1 MAEEDKDDY
10 TRYSDHKIQ
19 SCKLDAFIYQ
29 KAWNKMAGICT
40 STNDETSGV
49 FLWKLDGEKAYII
62 HTFILPSIGAP
73 CSTEIRDGSIYRLI
87 RLLTRFKILGPE
99 SDGTM
104 RLGWWHTHP
113 TFGTFW
119 SGTDMNTRAL
129 LSRGCEYYM
138 SIVINQ
144 KGEYCCAID
153 INEPVKVSIDQ
164 INITLIEQENLKT
177 YDYKAIT
184 DRFVTTYKYE
194 PIEYEA
200 YQYSSKPW
208 LDDEK
213 PLTSLDRALWR
224 LERGLPLAWWQE
236 EVLAEAK
243 IQGLN
248 PDVPF
253 DEDMFDSYVNVGG
266 KIIKASEL
274 GGVYDY

>member
-1 MAEEDKDDY
+1 MNTEDKDDY

-40 STNDETSGV
+40 STNIETSGL

-62 HTFILPSIGAP
+62 HTFILPQTGAGA
-73 CSTEIRDGSIYRLI
+73 STEIRDGSIYRLI
-87 RLLTRFKILGPE
+87 RLLTRFKIIGAE

-129 LSRGCEYYM
+129 LSRGCEYYL

-153 INEPVKVSIDQ
+153 INEPVKVSIDK
-164 INITLIEQENLKT
+164 INLTMIEQENLKE
-177 YDYKAIT
+177 YDYKAIK
-184 DRFVTTYKYE
+184 DRFVSEYVYE
-194 PIEYEA
+194 SVE
-200 YQYSSKPW
+200 YQYSTKPW
-208 LDDEK
+208 LDNEA
-213 PLTSLDRALWR
+213 PFTSLDRAIWK
-224 LERGLPLAWWQE
+224 EDNGIPLSWWEQE
-236 EVLAEAK
+236 ALDMDMF
-243 IQGLN
+243 IRLN
-248 PDVPF
+248 PDVPP
-253 DEDMFDSYVNVGG
+253 EVFDSYMNVGG
-266 KIIKASEL
+266 KIIKISEL